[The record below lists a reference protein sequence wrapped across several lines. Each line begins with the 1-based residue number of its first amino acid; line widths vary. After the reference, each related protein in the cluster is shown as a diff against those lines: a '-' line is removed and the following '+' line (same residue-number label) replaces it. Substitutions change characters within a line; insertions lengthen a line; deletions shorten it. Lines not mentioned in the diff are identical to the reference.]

1 MPSLALSVPCGDRSG
16 TETVVTGIMNPQEY
30 LPGSILMGLQG
41 IYKEVQLWM
50 NPHLSGAKVEE

>member
-41 IYKEVQLWM
+41 IYEEVQLWM
-50 NPHLSGAKVEE
+50 NPHLSGE